1 MDENQIVAA
10 YCRDG
15 SRSVILLTAKD
26 LVLVFKDYNGSF
38 DSYIRFVNAPG
49 TATGSVYMPNIIL
62 AKFLYDP
69 ITGNKIDWSKF
80 TKDYF
85 IQTKSLEEIK
95 YGKIIE
101 I

>member
-10 YCRDG
+10 YCRG
-15 SRSVILLTAKD
+15 GRSELLTAKD
-26 LVLVFKDYNGSF
+26 LVLVFKDYSDSF
-38 DSYIRFVNAPG
+38 DSYMRFVNAPG
-49 TATGSVYMPNIIL
+49 IATGSVYRPNCIL
-62 AKFLYDP
+62 VKFLYDP

-80 TKDYF
+80 IKDYF
-85 IQTKSLEEIK
+85 IQTKSFAEIN